1 MKMTG
6 QRLNPGFVMPA
17 WSLARREVVRFF
29 RQRNRVIGALGT
41 PVVFWLLF
49 GFGLKDSF
57 RPPTASA
64 GINYL
69 EYFFPGTLILIL
81 LFASIFATISIIE
94 DRREG
99 FLQAVLVSPVSPYAV
114 VCGKIL
120 GGTLIGFLQ
129 AMLFLLLAPVVG
141 LSLGFKS
148 LLVCALFMF
157 VVGLGLTGLGYLFAW
172 KMTSVAG
179 FHAIMNLFLMP
190 MWLLSGALF
199 PSGGAGAGIR
209 WVMAVNPLT
218 YGLSAI
224 RQALS
229 REPGLGSQPSLGISM
244 TVVVA
249 FAIITFAGTARL
261 AGQRERG
268 DRHE

>member
-1 MKMTG
+1 M
-6 QRLNPGFVMPA
+6 
-17 WSLARREVVRFF
+17 
-29 RQRNRVIGALGT
+29 
-41 PVVFWLLF
+41 
-49 GFGLKDSF
+49 
-57 RPPTASA
+57 
-64 GINYL
+64 NYL

-81 LFASIFATISIIE
+81 LFTSIFATISIIE

-114 VCGKIL
+114 VCGKIF
-120 GGTLIGFLQ
+120 GGTVIGFLQ
-129 AMLFLLLAPVVG
+129 AMLFLLLAPFAGFTPGLVPLVVC
-141 LSLGFKS
+141 
-148 LLVCALFMF
+148 VLFMF

-172 KMTSVAG
+172 KMESVAG

-199 PSGGAGAGIR
+199 PSSGAGAGIR

-218 YGLSAI
+218 YGLAAI

-229 REPGLGSQPSLGISM
+229 EHRVEGQPSLGISM
-244 TVVVA
+244 AVVVV
-249 FAIITFAGTARL
+249 FAIFTFAGTARL

-268 DRHE
+268 DRSE